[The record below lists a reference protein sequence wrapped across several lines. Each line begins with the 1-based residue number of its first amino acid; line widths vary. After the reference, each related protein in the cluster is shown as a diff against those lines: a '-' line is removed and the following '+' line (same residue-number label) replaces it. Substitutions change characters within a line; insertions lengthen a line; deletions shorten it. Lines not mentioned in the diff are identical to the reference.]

1 MLGFGRPR
9 LKHTKSVIEFITGK
23 SIEDLSTVSDL
34 KYLQLQLGLP
44 DLLEDLDESELPG
57 SSSDDSLFAFPQP
70 LQTLHTSARTYR
82 RMPAAKE
89 SGIGED
95 HQNGTVFSI
104 SGPVIVAE
112 NMIGVAMYEL
122 CNVGHDQLVGEVIR
136 IEADKATIQVYEETG
151 MALPSLLGVL
161 LTVVQLVLLL
171 EIPSREL
178 ANLYPSN
185 SVLA

>member
-9 LKHTKSVIEFITGK
+9 LKRKKSLVEYITGR
-23 SIEDLSTVSDL
+23 SIDDLNRISDL
-34 KYLQLQLGLP
+34 RYLQLQLGVP
-44 DLLEDLDESELPG
+44 DLIDEDLEGELLYPSFSG
-57 SSSDDSLFAFPQP
+57 SSVFAFPQP
-70 LQTLHTSARTYR
+70 LQTLHTTAHTYR

-95 HQNGTVFSI
+95 DQNGSIFSV

-122 CNVGHDQLVGEVIR
+122 CKVGNDELVGEVIR

-151 MALPSLLGVL
+151 MWTPCCRYAC
-161 LTVVQLVLLL
+161 
-171 EIPSREL
+171 I
-178 ANLYPSN
+178 N
-185 SVLA
+185 